1 MPIETDLEM
10 MTLRQLQKIAAG
22 KHCVSMRP
30 EKKRHM
36 VEQNCTASVTQVNPT
51 ALTAR
56 NERLVFSLN
65 ACNAFA
71 IKGILDQYSPMTSVG
86 RYLNSAIV
94 TDARKVVKMGIGRS
108 FLRVLLIILHVE
120 LRLAVLP
127 RAFFQ
132 DIR

>member
-1 MPIETDLEM
+1 
-10 MTLRQLQKIAAG
+10 
-22 KHCVSMRP
+22 
-30 EKKRHM
+30 M
-36 VEQNCTASVTQVNPT
+36 VGQNCTASVTQVNPN

-56 NERLVFSLN
+56 DERLVFSIGT
-65 ACNAFA
+65 CNAFV
-71 IKGILDQYSPMTSVG
+71 IKGILDQYSPMTTVG
-86 RYLNSAIV
+86 CYLNPAIV
-94 TDARKVVKMGIGRS
+94 PDARKVVKMGIGRS